1 MFLLCYSCLRDRENN
16 LPSTPFKIHTEFN
29 KNVHAPMKPQLVI
42 SATRGWEYF
51 AKDYLW
57 TVFPGV
63 LLWNPQAYSTE
74 VGNCESAKKILFWEA
89 KWNDVF
95 FSKCFSKH
103 SVKTRW
109 WSLFVLRNADFF
121 KFKNAWELSWGKVF
135 LIRVLYREQIM
146 RHGRSVTSMY
156 CYRLYGLTAFSNRH
170 AVLRKLLVLQQKQK
184 FGTFVNISLT

>member
-29 KNVHAPMKPQLVI
+29 KNVHAPMKLQLVI

-109 WSLFVLRNADFF
+109 WSLFVLGNADFF
-121 KFKNAWELSWGKVF
+121 KFKNASEFFWGNVV
-135 LIRVLYREQIM
+135 LIRVLYREQVM
-146 RHGRSVTSMY
+146 RHVSVMSRSLLEIWARSLSRSLRSRLHPWSLKLEIQPSTSPVTM
-156 CYRLYGLTAFSNRH
+156 G
-170 AVLRKLLVLQQKQK
+170 
-184 FGTFVNISLT
+184 